1 VELCRHRNLARRAT
15 SSAAGVSEELA
26 GWLARR
32 EAAVKLRYAALLP
45 IVGWSVAA
53 CAGSAGSGISQTA
66 SPAPPLSSSLASS
79 PASSSSSVPAAC
91 SRAALRATLRA
102 GGFGTG
108 NDVGGIWIRNLGS
121 DSCRLSGAVRFS
133 ARYADGTLDKQAT
146 TSGPVRP
153 VAGMLP
159 GGASAP
165 TSSNPTA
172 FTYLVAYLMGPE
184 RDDPTQPNG
193 LCRAIDKLSPATLT
207 LTIGSTPIT
216 VKNADPASATNKSIY
231 GCHGRILLEEAR
243 LQHASSRSAPTSA
256 TTSARMSLAPPD
268 TTAFPAKG
276 CGPDSAPT
284 VTVTINPD
292 TPIPFCAI
300 VHDSQRL
307 RVVNATNAFNQPGKT
322 ITIDFAG
329 LPERVLSRGQSTT
342 YEQPFGSYLAP
353 GEHFLRVSNYPG
365 SGIVIWLK

>member
-1 VELCRHRNLARRAT
+1 
-15 SSAAGVSEELA
+15 
-26 GWLARR
+26 
-32 EAAVKLRYAALLP
+32 
-45 IVGWSVAA
+45 
-53 CAGSAGSGISQTA
+53 
-66 SPAPPLSSSLASS
+66 
-79 PASSSSSVPAAC
+79 
-91 SRAALRATLRA
+91 
-102 GGFGTG
+102 
-108 NDVGGIWIRNLGS
+108 
-121 DSCRLSGAVRFS
+121 
-133 ARYADGTLDKQAT
+133 
-146 TSGPVRP
+146 
-153 VAGMLP
+153 
-159 GGASAP
+159 
-165 TSSNPTA
+165 
-172 FTYLVAYLMGPE
+172 MGPE